1 MPDVGVWLIG
11 ARGSVATTAVAGCAA
26 VTAGLRPST
35 GLVTEKPEFANS
47 GLPPLTSLVFGGH
60 DISDTPL
67 VKRAEELAA
76 EGVLPVG
83 LAAAVERELAA
94 ADREI
99 RVGWGRG
106 GAGGGGVVADGGPG
120 DVGAGREGG
129 GGAGDLDAGREAG
142 DGVERLGAGREGSGR
157 AGDLG
162 AGCEVGGGAD
172 AVSVG
177 VGAGVGAGGS
187 GEAWRPAGLGDAIVG
202 SEGPFGLLE
211 RDEQYVAALAADIQ
225 DFMRRRGLAR
235 AVVVNVASTEAAVNG
250 AALPPSSL
258 YAAAALRAG
267 CPYVNFTPSTGLHH
281 PALAGFAEARGLPY
295 AGRDGKTGQTLLRS
309 VLGPMFN
316 RRALDVRSWS
326 GVNLLGGG
334 DGAALA
340 DPGAAAAKNAG
351 KERVLADTLGTT
363 PEGRVHIDDVPALGD
378 WKTAWDHIAFD
389 GFLGTRMTLQTTWQG
404 CDSALAAPLV
414 LDLARLTLRA
424 HELGLSGALPA
435 LAFFFK
441 DPVGEAAS
449 GLEEQWGELVR
460 FARELGVGEVGRRVA
475 GRGFMAGGE
484 GA

>member
-26 VTAGLRPST
+26 VTAGLRPPA
-35 GLVTEKPEFANS
+35 GLVTEKPEFADA

-67 VKRAEELAA
+67 VKRAEQLAA

-83 LAAAVERELAA
+83 LAAAVESELAA

-99 RVGWGRG
+99 RAGWVRGSGVAGGVRAEPG
-106 GAGGGGVVADGGPG
+106 GAGTVHAGAEPGTGDAYETPRPSAPG
-120 DVGAGREGG
+120 DA
-129 GGAGDLDAGREAG
+129 DAGPKDPSA
-142 DGVERLGAGREGSGR
+142 
-157 AGDLG
+157 
-162 AGCEVGGGAD
+162 
-172 AVSVG
+172 
-177 VGAGVGAGGS
+177 
-187 GEAWRPAGLGDAIVG
+187 
-202 SEGPFGLLE
+202 LLE
-211 RDEQYVAALAADIQ
+211 RDEQHVAALAADIQ
-225 DFMRRRGLAR
+225 DFVRRRGLAR
-235 AVVVNVASTEAAVNG
+235 AVVVNVASTEAASDG

-281 PALAGFAEARGLPY
+281 PALAGLAEASGLPY

-316 RRALDVRSWS
+316 RRALEVRSWS

-351 KERVLADTLGTT
+351 KERVLADTLGTV

-404 CDSALAAPLV
+404 CDSALAAPLI
-414 LDLARLTLRA
+414 LDLARLLLRA
-424 HELGLSGALPA
+424 HERGLSGPLPA

-441 DPVGEAAS
+441 DPVGEAPA
-449 GLEEQWGELVR
+449 GLEEQWAELAG
-460 FARELGVGEVGRRVA
+460 FARELGPTDAVA
-475 GRGFMAGGE
+475 ERGPGTGGE
-484 GA
+484 EA